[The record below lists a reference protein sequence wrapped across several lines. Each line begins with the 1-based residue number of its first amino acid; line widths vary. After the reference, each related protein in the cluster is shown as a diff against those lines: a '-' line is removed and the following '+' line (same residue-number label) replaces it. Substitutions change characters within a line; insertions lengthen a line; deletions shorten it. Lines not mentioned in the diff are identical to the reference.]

1 MNSPAAPAA
10 ALGSFTPFP
19 KAGFAQDSQRTVEEI
34 VNSPSMHRLNLC
46 GIEAHDAG
54 TFIQSSLPNSKHRG
68 HFNWGIRAERVAA
81 WFTAHNYC
89 RIKLPLKRA
98 CPEDPRMWISRPWK
112 HPGKRPFLRESTIGY
127 LT

>member
-1 MNSPAAPAA
+1 METLVTRRDDLKGMNSPAAPAA

-46 GIEAHDAG
+46 GIEAHEAG
-54 TFIQSSLPNSKHRG
+54 TVIRSSLPNSRRRG
-68 HFNWGIRAERVAA
+68 HFNRGIRAERVAA
-81 WFTAHNYC
+81 CFTAPNYC

-98 CPEDPRMWISRPWK
+98 PPGDAWMWIPR
-112 HPGKRPFLRESTIGY
+112 G
-127 LT
+127 